1 MINVSQRMFKLM
13 IAQQL
18 PLKVKVLNFITNKIK
33 LHYKAKLK
41 TKIFIRVIT
50 RNRLTTYNV
59 NALHEI
65 LEK

>member
-41 TKIFIRVIT
+41 PKSFI
-50 RNRLTTYNV
+50 NF
-59 NALHEI
+59 
-65 LEK
+65 

>member
-33 LHYKAKLK
+33 LYYKAKLK
-41 TKIFIRVIT
+41 KNQIFIQQLPFILST
-50 RNRLTTYNV
+50 ILFF
-59 NALHEI
+59 AL
-65 LEK
+65 

>member
-33 LHYKAKLK
+33 LHYKAKLN
-41 TKIFIRVIT
+41 KIDFNFKMIIYLFTPRHCM
-50 RNRLTTYNV
+50 NYM
-59 NALHEI
+59 
-65 LEK
+65 